1 MPFLFLACASKA
13 LGNPVSSVLYGSRF
27 LTGEVGGSVTHQ
39 CFYAIT
45 PANIYDRKYWCK
57 IAESRACYTVV
68 STSGYTARGYEGR
81 VSLQDIPQNGT
92 FTVMMTQLKT
102 SDAGAYRCGVGISN
116 AGLFVRQQLVVHRGP
131 AGRVRLGGSLEV
143 TGLLGGSVTVKCFYP
158 QTKVNRHDRK
168 YWCRESTRSC
178 QTIVSSNG
186 YTAAGYQDRASII
199 DYPEQSLF
207 QINISQLALGD
218 RGTYRCGLGLN
229 SRALS
234 FQVKVDEAELFYV
247 ELQGSVTI
255 SCSFGEE
262 YASERK
268 YLCKMEK
275 SGCRNIIDTYGKVD
289 EEYAGRILLS
299 NQNTAGSYSIMIT
312 QLTWEDSGLYLCG
325 VGVYG
330 ETGETKEVDLHVY
343 EGTDVP
349 QGKHTVFGVK
359 GGSVTV
365 ECHYNPR
372 ERSSVK
378 YWCKWRKNGCA
389 RIIDSSGFVS
399 DLYEGRVAM
408 YDDPENGT
416 FSIILNQLVDNDKGY
431 YWCMADENGEKKSSK
446 ELKIIDGEPSLTG
459 KKEVEA
465 NVGSQ
470 VHLTCSYPCKYYSYE
485 KYWCKWNGASC
496 TPLAASDQSHPEL
509 HIDCDKD
516 NKTLIL
522 NFDPV
527 ALTDEGWYW
536 CGVKHKDSYGETMA
550 VHLRVAGGELQGK
563 RGGAAGARWP
573 ELLPDTAHPTARSG
587 KQPPPLPPR
596 AAPFGPIP
604 RPRGVVR
611 RLRTRGETRSLTSL
625 RRAAGSPGEGAHH
638 RCISIFSLFA
648 DLVSVGSYR
657 TNISMSDF
665 ESAKEYGANDNAC
678 MKETQETQMGGDA
691 GARTPVTPPLSL
703 QSSKEDADVAYSAFL
718 LQASAV
724 AQGHAAEGSGAAA
737 APPAPWD
744 GQL

>member
-1 MPFLFLACASKA
+1 MTFLALIFLLSLLHAESARSKYPPKDA
-13 LGNPVSSVLYGSRF
+13 ILNPVF
-27 LTGEVGGSVTHQ
+27 
-39 CFYAIT
+39 
-45 PANIYDRKYWCK
+45 
-57 IAESRACYTVV
+57 
-68 STSGYTARGYEGR
+68 
-81 VSLQDIPQNGT
+81 
-92 FTVMMTQLKT
+92 
-102 SDAGAYRCGVGISN
+102 
-116 AGLFVRQQLVVHRGP
+116 GP
-131 AGRVRLGGSLEV
+131 REV

-199 DYPEQSLF
+199 DYPQQSLF

-234 FQVKVDEAELFYV
+234 FQVKVDVSEGPNVPEEAELFYV

-416 FSIILNQLVDNDKGY
+416 FTIILNQLVDSDKGY

-446 ELKIIDGEPSLTG
+446 ELKIIDGDPSLTG

-470 VHLTCSYPCKYYSYE
+470 AHLTCSYPCKYYSYE

-536 CGVKHKDSYGETMA
+536 CGVKHKGSYGETMA
-550 VHLRVAGGELQGK
+550 VHLRVAG
-563 RGGAAGARWP
+563 ARVAVESVANP
-573 ELLPDTAHPTARSG
+573 SPKLLEVD
-587 KQPPPLPPR
+587 
-596 AAPFGPIP
+596 APS
-604 RPRGVVR
+604 GVVPQ
-611 RLRTRGETRSLTSL
+611 G
-625 RRAAGSPGEGAHH
+625 RASSGAGAGSPADAGSLGESHSSGAVL
-638 RCISIFSLFA
+638 IAVGLVAAAFLILATVFA
-648 DLVSVGSYR
+648 VYKYRQMKRSDLVSVGSYR

-678 MKETQETQMGGDA
+678 MKETQETQMGGDEFISTA
-691 GARTPVTPPLSL
+691 NKAESTAEAKKAKR
-703 QSSKEDADVAYSAFL
+703 SSKEDADVAYSAFL

>member
-1 MPFLFLACASKA
+1 MHAGYQTGSWWSVLTFL
-13 LGNPVSSVLYGSRF
+13 NPVF
-27 LTGEVGGSVTHQ
+27 
-39 CFYAIT
+39 
-45 PANIYDRKYWCK
+45 
-57 IAESRACYTVV
+57 
-68 STSGYTARGYEGR
+68 
-81 VSLQDIPQNGT
+81 
-92 FTVMMTQLKT
+92 
-102 SDAGAYRCGVGISN
+102 
-116 AGLFVRQQLVVHRGP
+116 GP
-131 AGRVRLGGSLEV
+131 REV

-234 FQVKVDEAELFYV
+234 FQVKVDVSEGNSLRVLFLFFFLPFSPGSMGDLYRHSVRMSHTFGKQQFSISLSLVFLQSPNVPEEAELFYV

-563 RGGAAGARWP
+563 SRQGLLCYESRISQLNVISSCCSLGESHSSGAVLIAVG
-573 ELLPDTAHPTARSG
+573 LV
-587 KQPPPLPPR
+587 
-596 AAPFGPIP
+596 AA
-604 RPRGVVR
+604 
-611 RLRTRGETRSLTSL
+611 
-625 RRAAGSPGEGAHH
+625 APGEGAHH

-678 MKETQETQMGGDA
+678 MKETQETQMGAGKA